1 MFEKDVISKL
11 SKTEFEN
18 TDECKQFESD
28 VILQGYGASNEHF
41 ENIQGAFWMLE
52 MKDEKWN
59 NKN

>member
-41 ENIQGAFWMLE
+41 ENIQGAF
-52 MKDEKWN
+52 
-59 NKN
+59 